1 MHTTSDTLPGSLL
14 TQADHEANGAD
25 LHVTLADLRANAASA
40 IPELQEQQQLDKPAY
55 PDEPATVP
63 STFRRETLADRFA
76 NFWTNLHAAWLRR
89 CIASEQ
95 RLIDGMPIAVE
106 RQKAQAERDH
116 QQHLQQIDLLAEYNV
131 AKAKLEIQHH
141 AAKLARMG
149 YDA

>member
-1 MHTTSDTLPGSLL
+1 MSDTQLNL
-14 TQADHEANGAD
+14 A
-25 LHVTLADLRANAASA
+25 TLRDNAVHA
-40 IPELQEQQQLDKPAY
+40 IPELRQEQQLDKPAY
-55 PDEPATVP
+55 PAEEPATEAQE
-63 STFRRETLADRFA
+63 FRRETLTDRFA

-95 RLIDGMPIAVE
+95 RLIDGMPSAVA

-116 QQHLQQIDLLAEYNV
+116 QQHLQQIDRLAEYNV